1 MTIRNIYVAADGEEF
16 DTEEDC
22 LDYEQTMD
30 ASDAIIMFDSDRKMI
45 KGISS
50 AEAFDKS
57 MYLYIVDAEK
67 AKRFLEIMCD
77 DYGHIVPEDIEDHAL
92 YVYDD
97 NIRGQ
102 SYVELQKLIAKLETE
117 RDKILES
124 VREHLIELYKK
135 GTAE

>member
-30 ASDAIIMFDSDRKMI
+30 ASGAIIMFDSDRKLI
-45 KGISS
+45 KGVSS
-50 AEAFDKS
+50 AEAFDRS

-67 AKRFLEIMCD
+67 AKRFFDLMRD
-77 DYGHIVPEDIEDHAL
+77 DYGHIVPEDVEDYAL
-92 YVYDD
+92 YMYDD

-102 SYVELQKLIAKLETE
+102 SYVELQELIANLEAE
-117 RDKILES
+117 RDEIL
-124 VREHLIELYKK
+124 RECERALN
-135 GTAE
+135 

>member
-30 ASDAIIMFDSDRKMI
+30 ASGAIIMFDSDRKLI
-45 KGISS
+45 KGVSS
-50 AEAFDKS
+50 AEAFERS

-67 AKRFLEIMCD
+67 AKRFFDLMCD
-77 DYGHIVPEDIEDHAL
+77 DYGHIVPEDVEDYAL
-92 YVYDD
+92 YMYDD

-102 SYVELQKLIAKLETE
+102 SYVELQELIANLETE
-117 RDKILES
+117 RDEIL
-124 VREHLIELYKK
+124 RECERALN
-135 GTAE
+135 

>member
-30 ASDAIIMFDSDRKMI
+30 ASGAIIMFDSDRKLI
-45 KGISS
+45 KGVSS
-50 AEAFDKS
+50 AEAFDRS

-67 AKRFLEIMCD
+67 AKRFLDLMRD
-77 DYGHIVPEDIEDHAL
+77 DYGHIVPEDVEDYAL
-92 YVYDD
+92 YMYDD

-102 SYVELQKLIAKLETE
+102 SYVELQELIANLETE
-117 RDKILES
+117 RDEIL
-124 VREHLIELYKK
+124 RECERALN
-135 GTAE
+135 